1 MAVGL
6 RENNKFKIGDL
17 VRHKNREEIW
27 LVVDNYPGA
36 SCRHVNVKDE
46 EGIVLND
53 IHTDWLVLVE
63 RAVIPEEEIVFE
75 VGDIVDCILHKNR
88 LFLSDTYK
96 ITSIDLENKR
106 CSVQGETGLEDYD
119 VPLNWFKKKEEK
131 EFHSSHYESD
141 SIEPISY
148 IMGNKMSF
156 NRGNII
162 KYASRVGKKEN
173 QEKLDCHKILDYMML
188 LAIEEGIL
196 LDKKE
201 LIDLINYRFNWKES
215 R

>member
-1 MAVGL
+1 MGDDSDMAVGS
-6 RENNKFKIGDL
+6 RENNKFKINDL
-17 VRHKNREEIW
+17 VRHKNKEELW

-36 SCRHVNVKDE
+36 SCRHVNVRDE

-63 RAVIPEEEIVFE
+63 RPATPE
-75 VGDIVDCILHKNR
+75 K
-88 LFLSDTYK
+88 
-96 ITSIDLENKR
+96 
-106 CSVQGETGLEDYD
+106 
-119 VPLNWFKKKEEK
+119 K

-141 SIEPISY
+141 AIEPISY

-196 LDKKE
+196 LDRKE
-201 LIDLINYRFNWKES
+201 LINLINYRFDWSDRNVYKKQ
-215 R
+215 